1 MHDARQ
7 RQRRGEQRAS
17 AGRPTSRR
25 PPRAVTRS
33 LIPTSPGPLGSA
45 PPIPLSCTSMDK
57 LPSTTDTTTI
67 ADVARECFITLVSAS
82 AMTK

>member
-1 MHDARQ
+1 
-7 RQRRGEQRAS
+7 
-17 AGRPTSRR
+17 
-25 PPRAVTRS
+25 
-33 LIPTSPGPLGSA
+33 
-45 PPIPLSCTSMDK
+45 MDK